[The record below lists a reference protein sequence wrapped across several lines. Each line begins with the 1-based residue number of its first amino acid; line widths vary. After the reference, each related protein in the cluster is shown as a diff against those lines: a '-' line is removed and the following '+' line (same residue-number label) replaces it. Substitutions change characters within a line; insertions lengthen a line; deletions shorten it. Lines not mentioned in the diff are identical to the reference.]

1 MVVTDFQKHTNK
13 EKSIFKNPKNIRA
26 DNNKTKSIEA
36 SREDRNEAFFLCLW
50 RLTGGIIK
58 SYE

>member
-1 MVVTDFQKHTNK
+1 MVVTDFQKHTNT
-13 EKSIFKNPKNIRA
+13 EKSIFKNPKDIGA

-36 SREDRNEAFFLCLW
+36 SRAGRNEAFFLCLW

-58 SYE
+58 SYK

>member
-13 EKSIFKNPKNIRA
+13 EIFKNPKNIRA

-36 SREDRNEAFFLCLW
+36 SKEDRNEAFFLCLW

-58 SYE
+58 SYK

>member
-13 EKSIFKNPKNIRA
+13 EKSIFKNLKNIRA

-50 RLTGGIIK
+50 RLTGDIIK
-58 SYE
+58 SYK